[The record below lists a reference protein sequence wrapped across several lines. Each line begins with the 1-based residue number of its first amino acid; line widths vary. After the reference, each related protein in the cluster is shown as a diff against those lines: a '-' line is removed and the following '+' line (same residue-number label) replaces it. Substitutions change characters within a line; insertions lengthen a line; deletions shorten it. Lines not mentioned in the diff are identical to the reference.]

1 VRYRQPDMAALYS
14 PYVCV
19 IASVYRHTPRDYDE
33 HGNRVLCPRFGSVT
47 CGEHIAIEPALF
59 DQFFDGKRV
68 APRHI
73 MVEPEQASAETYDIY
88 YAFDTDT
95 IFNNLRTGIA
105 NRPPPPTDARGD
117 RTLVERVASSDIVD
131 RIAVEQ
137 AYKQGDVVVRRAL
150 LEAAAKHT
158 DVSPT
163 EILRLALFGFDLELA
178 RTARRTLAQATT
190 PEAVELIA
198 EALRVPMEASEREAL
213 IAALVRLGEI
223 SPRALTLA
231 AVYKGLAARS
241 ESVDVSAWSKALESA
256 SVNAPPVDSYELG
269 ARIAGSVHASAARP
283 KDPAAQ
289 VELAESYLALA
300 VDPSTTPKFARLMLE
315 DARTAAQLAEQYGAT
330 GWRINAVLAATALD
344 LGDLLGAQKYSLAA
358 MADLPDDVQS
368 YASMRVLMLFAQTR
382 QREIAKA
389 VREKREWPAQWLTD
403 VHAAYAV
410 LARHPLGNDRN
421 ALAHYDFLK
430 YLSATAQAGNVLE
443 DGLNR
448 FPDSPLLHDRLRT
461 RLLDERGVEG
471 LEAGYAERLAK
482 LDASP
487 NLEWYAGYA
496 SIVAAEFRRRNSEPV
511 LALAAYDRGIAHY
524 ERAAQ
529 QNPAH
534 RNSADHFIALALA
547 GRARLALD
555 SPVTKLSSRVFR
567 TSTIKRGSDHSCQYF
582 AMVMST
588 LLPFICMAPSPTIAI
603 NGRSGYANFAAT
615 A

>member
-1 VRYRQPDMAALYS
+1 MSLWIRPASRLFAALLLCSPVLAQDPPSAGIPAGQTRESMWWAPSAEDWAKPCLITFQRTYEDAQAVAKASGKPILICVNMDGEPASEHYAGVRYRQPDMAALYS

-105 NRPPPPTDARGD
+105 NRPPPPPDARGD
-117 RTLVERVASSDIVD
+117 RTLVERVASSDIID

-289 VELAESYLALA
+289 AELAESYMALA

-315 DARTAAQLAEQYGAT
+315 DARTAAQLA
-330 GWRINAVLAATALD
+330 
-344 LGDLLGAQKYSLAA
+344 
-358 MADLPDDVQS
+358 
-368 YASMRVLMLFAQTR
+368 
-382 QREIAKA
+382 
-389 VREKREWPAQWLTD
+389 
-403 VHAAYAV
+403 
-410 LARHPLGNDRN
+410 
-421 ALAHYDFLK
+421 
-430 YLSATAQAGNVLE
+430 
-443 DGLNR
+443 
-448 FPDSPLLHDRLRT
+448 
-461 RLLDERGVEG
+461 
-471 LEAGYAERLAK
+471 
-482 LDASP
+482 
-487 NLEWYAGYA
+487 
-496 SIVAAEFRRRNSEPV
+496 
-511 LALAAYDRGIAHY
+511 Y
-524 ERAAQ
+524 E
-529 QNPAH
+529 
-534 RNSADHFIALALA
+534 
-547 GRARLALD
+547 
-555 SPVTKLSSRVFR
+555 
-567 TSTIKRGSDHSCQYF
+567 
-582 AMVMST
+582 
-588 LLPFICMAPSPTIAI
+588 
-603 NGRSGYANFAAT
+603 
-615 A
+615 